1 MAARGGRGKGGRR
14 VGAMSTGVSVHV
26 QGCKRRRAAGEMQ
39 EQRDPDDRGGG
50 GRAIGSGRAGGRG
63 PEGKAAG
70 QADLFSPNVRGFLM
84 KMSTLLGIFQDP
96 DADLPLPASP
106 PHPV

>member
-1 MAARGGRGKGGRR
+1 
-14 VGAMSTGVSVHV
+14 MSTGVSVHV
-26 QGCKRRRAAGEMQ
+26 QGCKCRRAAGEVQ

-50 GRAIGSGRAGGRG
+50 RPGDREWAWGREGAR
-63 PEGKAAG
+63 EGKAAG